1 MTDWLI
7 DWHWPLTSTYYFNFQ
22 SQRTY
27 GSDPDA
33 HKNSSSKASRFKRQ
47 EWKQTHGQT
56 DGRTDGRTDR
66 RTLPITNAVGKDDTA
81 LMYMTFTKYA
91 LRLSRADLRILT
103 GLLTGR
109 ADLNRHLTLMQIR
122 TDAVC
127 PWCQEDEETVL
138 YLLGER
144 SALSAKRANIL
155 GSPYLSLLVV
165 FVCI

>member
-7 DWHWPLTSTYYFNFQ
+7 DWHWPLTLTYYFNFQ

-27 GSDPDA
+27 GRDPDA
-33 HKNSSSKASRFKRQ
+33 HKNSSSKASRFKKQ

-56 DGRTDGRTDR
+56 DGRTDK
-66 RTLPITNAVGKDDTA
+66 RTLPITNAVGKGDTA

-91 LRLSRADLRILT
+91 LRLSRADLRIFT

-109 ADLNRHLTLMQIR
+109 ADLNQHLTLMQIR

-127 PWCQEDEETVL
+127 PWCQEDEET
-138 YLLGER
+138 GEC